1 MVGGGACGV
10 PAASPLWGS
19 RSGSLMRGI
28 PRLLAAGLRSGS
40 PAQHMFPARS
50 WNRSLLGLVV
60 FSRARERPG
69 TSVSGRKAPGNR
81 LKGVTNDAP
90 YKGVGTLPR
99 LCCHWDVQRL
109 VRWTGTGPGRGA
121 ARGRRGL
128 RRRSSATGFPAAVWR
143 RDSPPQGDFKRPE
156 ANNPGDS
163 AAPAA
168 ARFGPLFGAESLCT
182 GCTRNRNFG
191 QKRTLWAVHP
201 CREVDFGVYRT
212 VKANTLS

>member
-90 YKGVGTLPR
+90 YKGVGNLPR
-99 LCCHWDVQRL
+99 PCCHWDVQRL
-109 VRWTGTGPGRGA
+109 VPAREPAQVVARREAAGASGAGARPPDFRRRFGGATARPRGTSSDPKRTIQGIRLHRRWPSSARFSA
-121 ARGRRGL
+121 PNHCARGVHGIGTLGRNGHC
-128 RRRSSATGFPAAVWR
+128 
-143 RDSPPQGDFKRPE
+143 
-156 ANNPGDS
+156 
-163 AAPAA
+163 
-168 ARFGPLFGAESLCT
+168 GPF
-182 GCTRNRNFG
+182 
-191 QKRTLWAVHP
+191 TLVERWISGSTE
-201 CREVDFGVYRT
+201 R
-212 VKANTLS
+212 